1 MGQRITEQEQDPFQN
16 FSDRRVVASVV
27 WRRDAIVGI
36 VVTRR
41 RDGWSAFLEVP
52 ESAQRRL
59 ASGISRSNVMKS
71 WGSLRMAVQ
80 WALRDLQFEFARG
93 FSLDPRLNGEEPAQC
108 GCLRV
113 FGGEFVGVDIG
124 EFETPDVKRLH

>member
-1 MGQRITEQEQDPFQN
+1 MGQRIPEQKHDPFQD

-27 WRRDAIVGI
+27 WRRDVIVGI

-41 RDGWSAFLEVP
+41 RDGWSALLQVP
-52 ESAQRRL
+52 ERAQRPL
-59 ASGISRSNVMKS
+59 AVGVNRCGVMNL

-80 WALRDLQFEFARG
+80 WALRDLQFEARG

-108 GCLRV
+108 GSLRA
-113 FGGEFVGVDIG
+113 FGDDFIGVDIG
-124 EFETPDVKRLH
+124 EFETPDVKRLN